1 VRSRAGR
8 IVALLLA
15 LIGAGVIAGLVV
27 LWPGEGRANVPQA
40 TPGLVEGAEVVSIS
54 SEGCVALAGPGCR
67 LVRVVMTDGR
77 YEGARSFL
85 ALPSE
90 EFAPDLAAGDRIRVQ
105 RSGPLTADPVVDDP
119 AAQPLAFVDFERGR
133 ALLVLVCVFAFLVVA
148 LASWQ
153 GLRSLIGLGLS
164 LVLVVGWLVPAILSG
179 RPPLVAAL
187 VGGAAVMLVTTALTH
202 GFGLKSAAAML
213 GATLTLVL
221 VVGMSVLAVEAVHI
235 TGFSSEES
243 AIIDTRAAGGI
254 SLHGLVIAGIVIG
267 TLGVLDDITVSQAS
281 TVLALRRAD
290 PAMPARRLFGEGMT
304 VGRDHLGA
312 TVNTLVLAY
321 AGASLPTLLIF
332 AGQETPFTDAVAYEA
347 VAEQIVATLVGS
359 IGLVAAVPIT
369 TGLAALLATHVPVA
383 PRRARGDQ
391 RRPARA

>member
-1 VRSRAGR
+1 VLSRVDR
-8 IVALLLA
+8 IVVALLL
-15 LIGAGVIAGLVV
+15 LISAAVAAGLLL
-27 LWPGEGRANVPQA
+27 LWPGDERAEVGPI
-40 TPGLVEGAEVVSIS
+40 TPGVVEVAEVVSVS
-54 SEGCVALAGPGCR
+54 PDGCVALAGPGCR
-67 LVRVVMTDGR
+67 LVRVVITGGQDG
-77 YEGARSFL
+77 GARSYL

-90 EFAPDLAAGDRIRVQ
+90 AFAPEVTPGDRIRVQ
-105 RSGPLTADPVVDDP
+105 RNGPLTPEPVLGDP
-119 AAQPLAFVDFERGR
+119 AAQPLSFVDFERGR
-133 ALLVLVCVFAFLVVA
+133 ALLVLVCVFAFVVIA

-153 GLRSLIGLGLS
+153 GVRSLVGLGLS

-179 RPPLVAAL
+179 RPPLIAAL

-202 GFGLKSAAAML
+202 GFGLKSTAAML
-213 GATLTLVL
+213 GATITLALIVAL
-221 VVGMSVLAVEAVHI
+221 SVVAVEAVHI

-243 AIIDTRAAGGI
+243 TILDARAQGDI

-267 TLGVLDDITVSQAS
+267 TLGVLDDITVSQSS

-290 PAMPARRLFGEGMT
+290 PGMAAGPLFREAMT

-332 AGQETPFTDAVAYEA
+332 AGQGTPFTEAVGYEA

-359 IGLVAAVPIT
+359 IGLVAAVPVT
-369 TGLAALLATHVPVA
+369 TALATLLATRVPA
-383 PRRARGDQ
+383 ARLPRERHAH
-391 RRPARA
+391 

>member
-1 VRSRAGR
+1 VRTRAGR

-15 LIGAGVIAGLVV
+15 LIGAAVLAGLVL
-27 LWPGEGRANVPQA
+27 LWPGEGRANVGPV
-40 TPGLVEGAEVVSIS
+40 TPGLVEGAEVVSIG
-54 SEGCVALAGPGCR
+54 SEGCVALVGPGCR
-67 LVRVVMTDGR
+67 LVRVELTDGP
-77 YEGARSFL
+77 YDGARSYL
-85 ALPSE
+85 ALPSGE
-90 EFAPDLAAGDRIRVQ
+90 LAPELSPGDRIRVQ
-105 RSGPLTADPVVDDP
+105 RSGPPTPEPVVDDP
-119 AAQPLAFVDFERGR
+119 VAQPLAFVDFERR
-133 ALLVLVCVFAFLVVA
+133 QSLFVLVCVFAFVVVT

-202 GFGLKSAAAML
+202 GIGLKSAAAML
-213 GATLTLVL
+213 GATTTLVL
-221 VVGMSVLAVEAVHI
+221 VVALSVIAVEAVHI
-235 TGFSSEES
+235 TGFASEES
-243 AIIDTRAAGGI
+243 TIIDTRAAGGI

-267 TLGVLDDITVSQAS
+267 TLGVLDDITVSQSS
-281 TVLALRRAD
+281 TVFALRRAD
-290 PAMPARRLFGEGMT
+290 PGMPARGLFQEAMT

-332 AGQETPFTDAVAYEA
+332 AGQATPFAEAVGYEA

-369 TGLAALLATHVPVA
+369 TGLAALLAVHVPA
-383 PRRARGDQ
+383 APPRRTAHVH
-391 RRPARA
+391 AH